1 MGFLKDVVDGLSVEQ
16 KHISS
21 KYFYDS
27 EGDALFQAIMKLP
40 EYYLTNSE
48 YEILSNQGS
57 AILDELEIE
66 GKPFDLLEFGAG
78 DGFKTKV
85 LIKSL
90 LENGASFRYIPIDIS
105 NDVLD
110 GLKSTLSTEFP
121 KLDVAPRNSTY
132 FDALDELSQEGD
144 ARLKLILFLGSSIGN
159 FDLDR
164 ANDFLKAL
172 HSKINVGDKVL
183 VGFDLRKN
191 PNVILSAYNDSQGVT
206 KAFNMNLL
214 KRMNRE
220 LGADFDISAFDH
232 YPFYDPE
239 EGIAKSYIV
248 SKKKQIVR
256 IGEADKSFD
265 FEAGEVI
272 HTEIS
277 KKFSIKEI
285 EDLGG
290 SAGFSI
296 QDHFF
301 DCKHYY
307 VNTLFVKK

>member
-1 MGFLKDVVDGLSVEQ
+1 MIEGLSSEK

-48 YEILSNQGS
+48 FEILSNQGS
-57 AILDELEIE
+57 AILEKLELD
-66 GKPFDLLEFGAG
+66 GRSFDLLEFGAG
-78 DGFKTKV
+78 DGFKTRV

-110 GLKSTLSTEFP
+110 GLKSTMSEEFP
-121 KLDVAPRNSTY
+121 EIEVAPRNTSY
-132 FDALDELSQEGD
+132 FDALEELSREKGS
-144 ARLKLILFLGSSIGN
+144 RLKLILFLGSSIGN
-159 FDLDR
+159 FDIDR
-164 ANDFLKAL
+164 ASEFLEAL
-172 HSKINVGDKVL
+172 QTRINVGDKVL

-191 PNVILSAYNDSQGVT
+191 PNIVLSAYNDSQGVT

-220 LGADFDISAFDH
+220 LGADFDISAFEH

-248 SKKKQIVR
+248 SKKKQSVR
-256 IGEADKSFD
+256 IGLADQSFP

-285 EDLGG
+285 EKLADK
-290 SAGFSI
+290 AGLSI
-296 QDHFF
+296 QQHFY